1 VRLGIFGGTFDPPHN
16 GHLLSAVDAAET
28 LALDT
33 LWFVPNATQPLKGP
47 GHGAPEH
54 RLEMVRLMVGSDPRF
69 AVDPIEIQRQGPSY
83 TVDTVA
89 AFAERF
95 PEATRFLLI
104 GADVVATF
112 EQWRSPER
120 IGELA
125 ELVVLHRRLQ
135 PAGEPMHEPA
145 PPRADTPAV
154 LRGARW
160 LETRRIDLSS
170 TEVRRR
176 VREGKS
182 IRGFVPD
189 PVAAYIAATGLYQ

>member
-28 LALDT
+28 LALDV

-54 RLEMVRLMVGSDPRF
+54 RLEMVRLMVGGDPRF
-69 AVDPIEIQRQGPSY
+69 AVDPLEIQRQGPSY

-104 GADVVATF
+104 GADVVPTF
-112 EQWRSPER
+112 EQWRQPER
-120 IGELA
+120 IRELA
-125 ELVVLHRRLQ
+125 ELVILHRAVDPPDESMPR
-135 PAGEPMHEPA
+135 PA
-145 PPRADTPAV
+145 PQVPNTPGV

-170 TEVRRR
+170 TEIRSR
-176 VREGKS
+176 VRDGKS

-189 PVAAYIAATGLYQ
+189 PVARYIESTGLYQ